1 MNGARAMK
9 SFSREQNQ
17 KYFEKYLGPL
27 KPNCKGEAKMRC
39 PFHKD
44 QNPSMGVNLDKGV
57 WHCFVCQLGG
67 GPIQFEMRIG
77 QCDRAEARRRLRAFS
92 GSTPPF
98 YNTSRDNIVAAYDYT
113 DENGIVLKQV
123 VRREGKK
130 FSQRRP
136 DRNGGW
142 INCVTGVRNVPYQ
155 LAEVLRATEVFV
167 VEGEKDV
174 ESLRQLGL
182 VARYNQASVER
193 HLTRKLLEL

>member
-1 MNGARAMK
+1 
-9 SFSREQNQ
+9 
-17 KYFEKYLGPL
+17 
-27 KPNCKGEAKMRC
+27 
-39 PFHKD
+39 
-44 QNPSMGVNLDKGV
+44 MGVNLDKGV